1 MLRFKHSG
9 KLGDII
15 WSIPFI
21 QSLGGGVLFIDI
33 NVMENGAPLLSED
46 SYNSIRPFLEMQES
60 IQSVE
65 IYRDEEIDFDLDI
78 FRQFRNPLTFN
89 LVDNYFWAF
98 GRAPSGGA
106 SYLPWLR
113 VYGPSPTARKIIVSR
128 TGRYIIETPQHNPF
142 YDRLVER
149 GLADQGI
156 FIGFDE
162 EHQIFKKQYNVE
174 IPLLINKN
182 LSILAAAI
190 RDCDLWIGNENLI
203 GALAEGFKKTAVRE
217 IRKDREEVNCV
228 FQRANLFYI

>member
-113 VYGPSPTARKIIVSR
+113 VYGPSPTARKSIVSR
-128 TGRYIIETPQHNPF
+128 TGRYM
-142 YDRLVER
+142 
-149 GLADQGI
+149 
-156 FIGFDE
+156 
-162 EHQIFKKQYNVE
+162 
-174 IPLLINKN
+174 
-182 LSILAAAI
+182 
-190 RDCDLWIGNENLI
+190 
-203 GALAEGFKKTAVRE
+203 
-217 IRKDREEVNCV
+217 
-228 FQRANLFYI
+228 